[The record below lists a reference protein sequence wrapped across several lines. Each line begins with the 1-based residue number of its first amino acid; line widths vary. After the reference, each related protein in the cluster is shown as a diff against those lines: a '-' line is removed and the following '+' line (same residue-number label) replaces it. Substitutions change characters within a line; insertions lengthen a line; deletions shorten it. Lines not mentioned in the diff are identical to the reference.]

1 MTTTLPTLYKRNSNA
16 TAIQQWTISVTDATI
31 TTVYGQVGGAMQT
44 TNDTVTQGKN
54 LGKKNATTP
63 EQQAMLEAEA
73 QHERKRK
80 AGYVASLEQ
89 AQKGGLDEL
98 IEGGVVPMLAKV
110 YSDRADKVVFPVAVQ
125 PKLDGHRCVAVVE
138 AHGGSGVEVSLWT
151 RSRKRIKSLPH
162 IVEQLHQVFVARL
175 ASGEIKDG
183 TYYLDGENYNHSY
196 HNNFEELTS
205 LIRPDEPRPGHE
217 VVEYHIYDIVS
228 PETFLNRFSKLEHV
242 FDTMTHLKLVETHV
256 AADEAALLSHYDYFK
271 KQGYEGAMCRTLDTP
286 YEHKRSSSLLKM
298 KDFVDGEFR
307 VVRLEEGRGKLQRH
321 VGAFVCVTEDGVE
334 FGAKGAMPNETLRQA
349 WLEPEKW
356 VGKMMTV
363 KYFGKTADGSLR
375 FPSALRLRE
384 VAS

>member
-44 TNDTVTQGKN
+44 TQDTIMQGKN

-73 QHERKRK
+73 QHEKK
-80 AGYVASLEQ
+80 LKKGYVTTLAAAQ
-89 AQKGGLDEL
+89 AGEVDKV
-98 IEGGVVPMLAKV
+98 IEGGIVPMTALV
-110 YSDRADKVVFPVAVQ
+110 YADRQDKVVFPVAVQ
-125 PKLDGHRCVAVVE
+125 PKLDGHRCVAVIVVDE
-138 AHGGSGVEVSLWT
+138 TTLGRRATVTLWT

-162 IVEQLHQVFVARL
+162 IEKQL
-175 ASGEIKDG
+175 GEIFCKWEIG
-183 TYYLDGENYNHSY
+183 TYHLDGENYQHDY
-196 HNNFEELTS
+196 RDRFEELTS

-228 PETFLNRFSKLEHV
+228 PETFLNRFKTLEHV
-242 FDTMTHLKLVETHV
+242 FDTTTHLKLVETHV
-256 AADEAALLSHYDYFK
+256 AANEAALLSHYDFFK

-375 FPSALRLRE
+375 FPSALRLRD
-384 VAS
+384 AP

>member
-1 MTTTLPTLYKRNSNA
+1 
-16 TAIQQWTISVTDATI
+16 
-31 TTVYGQVGGAMQT
+31 
-44 TNDTVTQGKN
+44 
-54 LGKKNATTP
+54 
-63 EQQAMLEAEA
+63 MLS
-73 QHERKRK
+73 RF
-80 AGYVASLEQ
+80 EQ
-89 AQKGGLDEL
+89 AQKGGLDEV
-98 IEGGVVPMLAKV
+98 IEGGVIPMLAKV
-110 YSDRADKVVFPVAVQ
+110 AALGRRATVT
-125 PKLDGHRCVAVVE
+125 
-138 AHGGSGVEVSLWT
+138 LWT
-151 RSRKRIKSLPH
+151 RTRKRIKSLPH
-162 IVEQLHQVFVARL
+162 IEKQL
-175 ASGEIKDG
+175 GEIFCKWEVG
-183 TYYLDGENYNHSY
+183 TYHLDGENYQHDY
-196 HNNFEELTS
+196 RDRFEELTS

-228 PETFLNRFSKLEHV
+228 PETFLNRFKTLEHV
-242 FDTMTHLKLVETHV
+242 FDTTTHLKLVETHV
-256 AADEAALLSHYDYFK
+256 AADEAALLSHYDFFK